1 MVDAAAVIAAQRGDA
16 VGSSCTPVLWTIP
29 RLVAVMSKLW
39 ECAKAGDA
47 DAVGELLDAGADPND
62 PEQAQQPVRTL
73 ALFTRA
79 SGAGRP
85 A

>member
-1 MVDAAAVIAAQRGDA
+1 
-16 VGSSCTPVLWTIP
+16 
-29 RLVAVMSKLW
+29 MSKLW